1 MTAIVDTEL
10 RLIVLEGASLV
21 PNVHELVQRCTTDP
35 DPGQDLA
42 RACGQVVSDYLDLRK
57 RLWAM
62 PQNAQIRQIERLL
75 DYQQQILEQGA
86 LLAFRPRLGSSGRWA
101 ALAARFGQVSDAPG
115 DELIRLAGLR
125 TAPDLPA
132 PS

>member
-10 RLIVLEGASLV
+10 RLVVLEGASLV
-21 PNVHELVQRCTTDP
+21 PRVRELVQRCTTDP

-62 PQNAQIRQIERLL
+62 PQNAQIRRVELLL
-75 DYQQQILEQGA
+75 DYQQQILEQAA
-86 LLAFRPRLGSSGRWA
+86 LLAFRPRLGSGGRWA
-101 ALAARFGQVSDAPG
+101 ALAARFGHETDVPG
-115 DELIRLAGLR
+115 EQLIQLAGLGM
-125 TAPDLPA
+125 
-132 PS
+132 S